1 MVIKR
6 SEGGC
11 SGVWKGAG
19 ERGPETNNLVAK
31 GEEFTLICVAAAAE
45 SWVKPGSEETEE
57 ALKGLQTLVSLV
69 ALRLQTTEMSSGYLK
84 TKRGVLKDYQQPRE
98 SREKASAETGS
109 RAAPEIQGTR
119 SNEQPGPLR

>member
-6 SEGGC
+6 SKGGC

-19 ERGPETNNLVAK
+19 ERGPETSNLVAE
-31 GEEFTLICVAAAAE
+31 GEESTLICVAAE
-45 SWVKPGSEETEE
+45 SWVKPNSEETEE

-98 SREKASAETGS
+98 SQERPQQRQEVGQLQRSREQEVTSSPA
-109 RAAPEIQGTR
+109 
-119 SNEQPGPLR
+119 L